1 MKPNIYLGRRL
12 LAIDPAAKG
21 FGFAVVEREKGL
33 VAWGTRD
40 ARDDKYGTA
49 LRRVS
54 ELLDAYQPRIVVLED
69 CRADGSRRRP
79 HVRRLLRSIA
89 RLATRQG
96 VEVRLVPPATRLAAF
111 AEAGASTKCQI
122 ATALAERF
130 PVLRRAL
137 PPVRKP
143 WMTED
148 HRLGIFD
155 AVALAVAFVRKELD
169 EGAEEEE
176 VA

>member
-1 MKPNIYLGRRL
+1 MTRGISPGRRV

-21 FGFAVVEREKGL
+21 FGFAVMEPGTGL

-40 ARDDKYGTA
+40 ARDDKYGMS
-49 LRRVS
+49 LRRAA
-54 ELLDAYQPRIVVLED
+54 ELLDTYQPTVVVLED
-69 CRADGSRRRP
+69 CRTDGSRRRP
-79 HVRRLLRSIA
+79 HVRRLLRSIE
-89 RLATRQG
+89 RLAARRG
-96 VEVRLVPPATRLAAF
+96 VKVWLVPPSTRLAAF
-111 AEAGASTKCQI
+111 AEVGASTKCQI

-148 HRLGIFD
+148 HRMGIFD
-155 AVALAVAFVRKELD
+155 AVALAVAFFH
-169 EGAEEEE
+169 AEEGD
-176 VA
+176 AIAA

>member
-1 MKPNIYLGRRL
+1 MTRGISPGRRV

-21 FGFAVVEREKGL
+21 FGFAVMEPGTGL

-49 LRRVS
+49 LRRAA
-54 ELLDAYQPRIVVLED
+54 ELLDTYRPAIVVLED
-69 CRADGSRRRP
+69 CRAEGSRRRP
-79 HVRRLLRSIA
+79 HVRRLLRSIE
-89 RLATRQG
+89 RLAAQRG
-96 VEVRLVPPATRLAAF
+96 VKVRLVPPSTRLAAF
-111 AEAGASTKCQI
+111 AEAGATTKYQV

-130 PVLRRAL
+130 PVLRHRL

-148 HRLGIFD
+148 HRMGIFD
-155 AVALAVAFVRKELD
+155 AVALLVAFFY
-169 EGAEEEE
+169 AERTE
-176 VA
+176 AA

>member
-1 MKPNIYLGRRL
+1 MKPRISPGRRV

-21 FGFAVVEREKGL
+21 FGFAVVEPGKGL

-49 LRRVS
+49 LRRAS
-54 ELLDAYQPRIVVLED
+54 ELLDAYGPRVLVLED

-79 HVRRLLRSIA
+79 HVRRLLRSIE

-96 VEVRLVPPATRLAAF
+96 VEVRLVSPSMRLAVF
-111 AEAGASTKCQI
+111 AKSGASTKCQV

-130 PVLRRAL
+130 PVLRRVL

-148 HRLGIFD
+148 HRMGIFD
-155 AVALAVAFVRKELD
+155 AVALGVAFFR
-169 EGAEEEE
+169 AEEED
-176 VA
+176 AIAS